1 MDFLSKQNESTADTE
16 IRPTE
21 LKQTSSID
29 VELLAETP
37 DYVSQQDEMNKDR
50 TEEEELTP
58 IVQNK
63 HNKRE
68 HSVEND
74 PSFVDMMHKV
84 ATSQQ
89 SIQELCIGIKELHE
103 SASASSNGDVTSS
116 KSVDNLLESVSKSQE
131 QVSHSCSVLCIHC

>member
-1 MDFLSKQNESTADTE
+1 MDFLSKQNESTTYTE
-16 IRPTE
+16 TRPTK

-37 DYVSQQDEMNKDR
+37 DYVSQQDAMNEDR
-50 TEEEELTP
+50 TEEEKMTP

-63 HNKRE
+63 HKKRE

-89 SIQELCIGIKELHE
+89 SIQELCIGIKELH
-103 SASASSNGDVTSS
+103 SSSRDVTSS

-131 QVSHSCSVLCIHC
+131 QVTYSCSVLCIHC